1 MMKTITRA
9 DVAEI
14 LYQEVGLSRKDSGE
28 ILDMVLEE
36 IVNELAAGS
45 DVKLS
50 SFGTFALRD
59 KKPRIGRNPNRC
71 RSGNF
76 FAPGHFLQTLANN
89 AQSRQ
94 QEINMVVNK
103 SKAAFRTIAEVAEE
117 LGVGTHVLRFWE
129 TKFSQL
135 KPMKRNGGR
144 RYYRP
149 DDVEL
154 LKCIKN
160 LLYVK
165 RLTIEGAQKE
175 IRSTGVKALIG
186 ETIQDDFF
194 AAETDERSVLDK
206 TVAELH
212 EIRDELQEA
221 LGK

>member
-1 MMKTITRA
+1 
-9 DVAEI
+9 
-14 LYQEVGLSRKDSGE
+14 
-28 ILDMVLEE
+28 
-36 IVNELAAGS
+36 
-45 DVKLS
+45 
-50 SFGTFALRD
+50 
-59 KKPRIGRNPNRC
+59 
-71 RSGNF
+71 
-76 FAPGHFLQTLANN
+76 
-89 AQSRQ
+89 
-94 QEINMVVNK
+94 MVVNK

-186 ETIQDDFF
+186 ETIHDDFF